1 MLGSLSCLQEVFVWE
16 KPAYKQPSQFLWRQ
30 MRREKR
36 SIPAVSYFLWLCKE
50 DAVCFISFI
59 KNAGAQKNDILFYI
73 APLNIGAQNE
83 QPEEVR
89 EAVKTLPIEIYV
101 TVKDAFESTSL
112 FSDKAK
118 ILAMKNQ
125 TCSFWC
131 IKCQLILLFRTEVGH
146 RGPRWTPQCKHQ
158 GVSQLTSCGLIPSA
172 CTKSPAVNKHF

>member
-1 MLGSLSCLQEVFVWE
+1 M
-16 KPAYKQPSQFLWRQ
+16 
-30 MRREKR
+30 
-36 SIPAVSYFLWLCKE
+36 
-50 DAVCFISFI
+50 CFISFI

-125 TCSFWC
+125 TCSF
-131 IKCQLILLFRTEVGH
+131 
-146 RGPRWTPQCKHQ
+146 
-158 GVSQLTSCGLIPSA
+158 
-172 CTKSPAVNKHF
+172 